1 MEKNPQESPRI
12 QSNRVEEWKDRWERI
27 RMKGGRKMEGEEE
40 EEREEGEEAAD
51 RPTKRAVRAQ
61 WRRTEIAAA
70 PVIADWSMPII
81 PLADE
86 KRKKSEGSLTDH

>member
-1 MEKNPQESPRI
+1 MERQVGEN
-12 QSNRVEEWKDRWERI
+12 KDEGRKEDGGGGGGG
-27 RMKGGRKMEGEEE
+27 KGGRGGGG
-40 EEREEGEEAAD
+40 GEEAAD